1 MASKG
6 LYKLSN
12 TANITADSAELDSIN
27 VQLSEVEEVWLSY
40 QEGLSKRRKRVHD
53 VGLDVAAH

>member
-12 TANITADSAELDSIN
+12 TANIAADSAELDSIN
-27 VQLSEVEEVWLSY
+27 AQLSEVEEVWLSY
-40 QEGLSKRRKRVHD
+40 QEELE
-53 VGLDVAAH
+53 